1 MARPLQTAM
10 ASFRIK
16 SKVAIAKIGV
26 DSRRLDTLVNLPKIE
41 TWRREHVPDGTPAF
55 AERTAMYDHVH
66 ASLIG
71 DAPIDY
77 LEFGVFQGSS
87 LRHWVEMNQHPE
99 SRFFGFDSFEGLPEN
114 WKRFDGRMVKA
125 HFDVNGALPDIQDDR
140 LSFVPGWFQET
151 LDLFLEKFDHDPQ
164 RQLVVHV
171 DSDLYSSAL
180 YVLTR
185 LDALLV
191 PGTIVLFDEF
201 SSVLN
206 EFQALD
212 NYCSAYMREYDV
224 LASAWHYFGHLAI
237 KMR

>member
-1 MARPLQTAM
+1 VARSLQSAL
-10 ASFRIK
+10 AGFRIK
-16 SKVAIAKIGV
+16 SKVAIAKVGV

-41 TWRREHVPDGTPAF
+41 TWRREHVPAGTPAF
-55 AERTAMYDHVH
+55 AERTEMYDHVH
-66 ASLIG
+66 AQLIG
-71 DAPIDY
+71 DRPIDY
-77 LEFGVFQGSS
+77 LEFGVFQGESI
-87 LRHWVEMNQHPE
+87 RHWSQLNRHPE
-99 SRFFGFDSFEGLPEN
+99 SRFFGFDSFEGLPED
-114 WKRFDGRMVKA
+114 WKRFDGQMVKS
-125 HFDVNGALPDIQDDR
+125 HFDVNGALPDIDDDR
-140 LSFVPGWFQET
+140 VSFVPGWFQQT
-151 LDLFLEKFDHDPQ
+151 VDTFLEKYEPQ
-164 RQLVVHV
+164 EQLVVHV

-191 PGTIVLFDEF
+191 PGTIVIFDEF

-237 KMR
+237 RMR

>member
-1 MARPLQTAM
+1 VARSLQGAL

-16 SKVAIAKIGV
+16 SKVAIAKVGV

-55 AERTAMYDHVH
+55 AERTEMYDHVH
-66 ASLIG
+66 ARLIG
-71 DAPIDY
+71 DAAIDY
-77 LEFGVFQGSS
+77 LEFGVFQGDSI
-87 LRHWVEMNQHPE
+87 RHWAGLNTNPD
-99 SRFFGFDSFEGLPEN
+99 SRFYGFDSFEGLPED
-114 WKRFDGRMVKA
+114 WKRFDGQMVKA
-125 HFDVNGALPDIQDDR
+125 HFDVDGALPDIDDDR
-140 LSFVPGWFQET
+140 VSFVPGWFQET
-151 LDLFLEKFDHDPQ
+151 VDVFLEKFEP
-164 RQLVVHV
+164 RSQLVVHV

-191 PGTIVLFDEF
+191 PGTIVVFDEF

-206 EFQALD
+206 EFQALE

-237 KMR
+237 RMR

>member
-1 MARPLQTAM
+1 MARSLQSAL
-10 ASFRIK
+10 AGFRIK
-16 SKVAIAKIGV
+16 SKVAIAKVGV

-41 TWRREHVPDGTPAF
+41 TWRREHVPAGTPAF
-55 AERTAMYDHVH
+55 AERTEMYDHVH
-66 ASLIG
+66 AQLIG
-71 DAPIDY
+71 DRPIDY
-77 LEFGVFQGSS
+77 LEFGVFQGESI
-87 LRHWVEMNQHPE
+87 RHWSQLNRHPE
-99 SRFFGFDSFEGLPEN
+99 SRFFGFDSFEGLPED
-114 WKRFDGRMVKA
+114 WKRFDGQMVKS
-125 HFDVNGALPDIQDDR
+125 HFDVNGALPDIDDDR
-140 LSFVPGWFQET
+140 VSFVPGWFQQT
-151 LDLFLEKFDHDPQ
+151 VDTFLEKYEPQ
-164 RQLVVHV
+164 EQLVVHV

-191 PGTIVLFDEF
+191 PGTIVIFDEF

-237 KMR
+237 RMR

>member
-1 MARPLQTAM
+1 MARSLQDAL

-16 SKVAIAKIGV
+16 SKVAIAKVGV

-41 TWRREHVPDGTPAF
+41 TWRREHVPAGTPAF

-66 ASLIG
+66 AQLVG
-71 DAPIDY
+71 DAAIDY
-77 LEFGVFQGSS
+77 LEFGVFQGDSIRHWSS
-87 LRHWVEMNQHPE
+87 LNKNPE
-99 SRFFGFDSFEGLPEN
+99 SRFYGFDSFEGLPED
-114 WKRFDGRMVKA
+114 WKRFDGQMVKA
-125 HFDVNGALPDIQDDR
+125 HFDVDGVLPDIDDDR
-140 LSFVPGWFQET
+140 VSFVPGWFQHT
-151 LDLFLEKFDHDPQ
+151 VDTFLEKFEPQ
-164 RQLVVHV
+164 GQLVVHV

-191 PGTIVLFDEF
+191 PGTIVVFDEF

-237 KMR
+237 RMR